1 MWSVVHGDGV
11 ITTFSCLFL
20 KYYMKDNYY
29 LVYTPNKSRP
39 VRMNE
44 IEYRSYMIKKC
55 GGQNLHLLEENKNL
69 KKSS

>member
-1 MWSVVHGDGV
+1 
-11 ITTFSCLFL
+11 
-20 KYYMKDNYY
+20 MKDSSY

-39 VRMNE
+39 VPMNE

-69 KKSS
+69 KKSN